1 LGIGLYLIFFIYG
14 LSFWAM
20 GLAVLLETGRIGSR
34 RQARSLYWLA
44 GFGILHGSHEWFE
57 ASLLQSKSLG
67 AVWPSWLEWARLAIL
82 AVSFGCLYLYAVR
95 SLMEVKPPRRP
106 RRWHYVLPLIVATY
120 VACAAAVASREAPIQ
135 WTSLSDSAA
144 RYVLAVPS
152 AALASL
158 ALVGSAR
165 SAAARDQARVAANLR
180 LGAIG
185 FAVYGASQALV
196 PPQPWFPASLIN
208 HESFLSVTGVPIQGV
223 RAAVAALISFG
234 LLRAMQA
241 VERQRQTDWIA
252 ANQARLAAV
261 KQRETLRR
269 DLLRHVVRS
278 QEDERARIAREL
290 HDQIAQLLSAFSLD
304 LGALRSKLKR
314 ADLTQ
319 TVGRLQEQVRDMSQA
334 LYDLVRDLR
343 PSHLDSL
350 GLVPALKFLGSE
362 EYGPKGLEVEVR
374 VTGKP
379 RPLGGLVDTGLFRV
393 AQESLTN
400 VLRHAHVAQ
409 AEIEVLYDG
418 DRVCMRVRDRG
429 CGFDPDAD
437 FNPPRGWGLAG
448 MRERVEALSGR
459 FALRTAPDEGTTVE
473 AVIPLGAGEKDATHG

>member
-1 LGIGLYLIFFIYG
+1 
-14 LSFWAM
+14 
-20 GLAVLLETGRIGSR
+20 
-34 RQARSLYWLA
+34 
-44 GFGILHGSHEWFE
+44 
-57 ASLLQSKSLG
+57 
-67 AVWPSWLEWARLAIL
+67 
-82 AVSFGCLYLYAVR
+82 
-95 SLMEVKPPRRP
+95 
-106 RRWHYVLPLIVATY
+106 
-120 VACAAAVASREAPIQ
+120 
-135 WTSLSDSAA
+135 LSDSAA

-261 KQRETLRR
+261 KQRDTLRR

-429 CGFDPDAD
+429 RGFDPDAD